1 MGFLKAKQLRV
12 GRKLLDQH
20 DKDGLTGFAR
30 ELVFVA
36 ALLRIDES
44 PETKKITA
52 SQRATFSCNARRG
65 RSPG

>member
-20 DKDGLTGFAR
+20 DKDGLIDFAR

-36 ALLRIDES
+36 ALLQID
-44 PETKKITA
+44 PV
-52 SQRATFSCNARRG
+52 ARD
-65 RSPG
+65 